1 MKRFKSTTLALIVA
15 VMMVFS
21 GCINIVE
28 EITFKKNGSGTY
40 ALTFDLGDMISM
52 LKQMDLD
59 KMLND
64 GEESDDGEEDV
75 AKEEREP
82 MVRDST
88 INFGDV
94 IAEAGQEVEN
104 PEFWKKVNMR
114 INVNEPKG
122 IFDMKMYF
130 DFKNAK
136 EITYFHE
143 NLNKLG
149 GESDAAGLGG
159 EDANPLGGMGG
170 IFKML
175 GGDNG
180 LMKGNNKW
188 KFKKRTFSRSTT
200 QVDMDKVELSDEEQQ
215 QLDMMKMMFASATWK
230 TVYNFPRKVK
240 SVDNNNSSISKNGKT
255 VTTSVGLID
264 LMEGKANLD
273 EKVKLKRR

>member
-1 MKRFKSTTLALIVA
+1 MKRFKNTTLALIVA

-21 GCINIVE
+21 GCINIIE
-28 EITFKKNGSGTY
+28 EITFKRNGSGTY
-40 ALTFDLGDMISM
+40 SLTFDLGDMISM

-64 GEESDDGEEDV
+64 GEDKEEGSDV

-82 MVRDST
+82 MVQDST

-94 IAEAGQEVEN
+94 IASTGQEVEN

-114 INVNEPKG
+114 INVNEPEG

-149 GESDAAGLGG
+149 GDENVAGLEGD
-159 EDANPLGGMGG
+159 DASPLGGMGG

-175 GGDNG
+175 SGDQG
-180 LMKGNNKW
+180 IMKGKNKW
-188 KFKKRTFSRSTT
+188 AFKKRSFSRTVT
-200 QVDMDKVELSDEEQQ
+200 AVDMDKVELSDEEQQ
-215 QLDMMKMMFASATWK
+215 QLDMMKMMFSTATWK

-240 SVDNNNSSISKNGKT
+240 SVDNDNSSIAKDGKT

-264 LMEGKANLD
+264 LMEGKANLN
-273 EKVKLKRR
+273 EKIKLKRR